1 MYRFCRIENTNL
13 ICYRN
18 GTILRF
24 HKKFKKW
31 TVIKGCNSRGHLA
44 TEINGKQYKIH
55 RVIAFAFKIL
65 DDIDSPLE
73 IDHINR
79 VRNDNSVSNLR
90 AVTKLQNSFNRIG
103 KGYNFIS
110 ERNKWMARI
119 GIKNKVKNL
128 GYFDT
133 KEEAEKAYLDA
144 KKIYH
149 II

>member
-1 MYRFCRIENTNL
+1 MHRI
-13 ICYRN
+13 
-18 GTILRF
+18 
-24 HKKFKKW
+24 
-31 TVIKGCNSRGHLA
+31 
-44 TEINGKQYKIH
+44 
-55 RVIAFAFKIL
+55 IAVAFKIL
-65 DDIDSPLE
+65 DDINSPLE

-90 AVTKLQNSFNRIG
+90 AVTKLQNSFNQIG

-119 GIKNKVKNL
+119 GINNKVKNL

-133 KEEAEKAYLDA
+133 KEEAKNAYLDA

>member
-1 MYRFCRIENTNL
+1 MYRFCRIGNTNL

-31 TVIKGCNSRGHLA
+31 TVIKGCNNRGHLS
-44 TEINGKQYKIH
+44 TEINGKQYKMH
-55 RVIAFAFKIL
+55 RIIAVAFKIL
-65 DDIDSPLE
+65 DDINSPLE

-90 AVTKLQNSFNRIG
+90 AVTKLQNSFNQIG

-119 GIKNKVKNL
+119 GINNKVKNL

-133 KEEAEKAYLDA
+133 KEEAKNAYLDA